1 MFYNVIIERKSENL
15 KLERDIFHDFLFFE
29 YLIMYQNMN
38 S

>member
-1 MFYNVIIERKSENL
+1 MFYNVIIERKFENL

-29 YLIMYQNMN
+29 YLIIYQNMN